1 MEQVKQYRGV
11 PEFKAT
17 FYNDQPDSKKKP
29 SWKVA
34 HSKRWIFK
42 FLNQGG
48 FHMKSTLPKFPATDT
63 TNPQNDGTWFA
74 SNVHGSNAKENYIH
88 SLGLSYLFPNEP
100 VETGEVDYAQLEI
113 VSRGNLRFKLHEKSS
128 ILGTE
133 IYDYVSWDSDYGS
146 SLLVHAWKSGSGGKL
161 PCTCRE
167 QEHERFIA
175 DVHAIQYED
184 DDQKYPIQYGT
195 VDHSK
200 WAVEIRRD
208 FIDPDGRQQTTP
220 TPSYVCVA
228 DNNRMGSQQDRGGFC
243 MWFRN
248 AQLNLALRC
257 MIHSLRTDGLTPSDL
272 KQIKKYICEGCPN
285 DSPCVKK
292 LLQTLFCTNVYIKCY
307 PDLLTYSPKLNNT
320 KYEVSFKKLR
330 QLIAVPIRGRMDCAG
345 AVNDSNFM
353 AIYDLQKEVD
363 VNGLGPMFFTIPS
376 YLGALHLS
384 GIRGFQTEIEDLV
397 ERQPCGYLYSVRMVE
412 SDITS
417 RCVNLLIDKFSYKK
431 TMVPGPGLA
440 PRVQSVMYLKF
451 YLNEEGKRVYTLKS
465 KSPSGQET
473 QSAHP
478 ARFSPEDQYSKYRIT
493 IKKRFG
499 ILRTQQ
505 GNPTY

>member
-1 MEQVKQYRGV
+1 
-11 PEFKAT
+11 
-17 FYNDQPDSKKKP
+17 
-29 SWKVA
+29 
-34 HSKRWIFK
+34 
-42 FLNQGG
+42 
-48 FHMKSTLPKFPATDT
+48 MKSTLPKFPATDT

-74 SNVHGSNAKENYIH
+74 SNVHGSNAKGQMFFCVSLDKDNLEKLGRSSNTLLITIYLSENYIH

-440 PRVQSVMYLKF
+440 PRGLRVTLCKLIQSVMYLKF